1 MFKIVGFARFRP
13 DLSNAQARRYWAEV
27 HGPLVLPTAT
37 KRYAQN
43 HVIGSVP
50 TVSGVAEEATHFD
63 GFACA
68 WWNDRADYDATMAS
82 PEWQAVW
89 ADGSNVFDMNWL
101 TGMSAQVREHTVIDG
116 PAGPFKVV
124 WVCRFKAGIDPAEA
138 HRHWEEVHGPIF
150 ISLDIDRYVQNHV
163 VAALP
168 DGDSPGFDGFSECWF
183 RDEGQFRAAVE
194 SDAWAEAVVDGE
206 NFLDFS
212 QLWGAVLEER
222 VVKGG

>member
-13 DLSNAQARRYWAEV
+13 DLSNAEARRYWAEV

-43 HVIGSVP
+43 HVIGPVP
-50 TVSGVAEEATHFD
+50 TVSGVARGGHALRRL
-63 GFACA
+63 FACA
-68 WWNDRADYDATMAS
+68 WWNDLADYQVTMAS

-116 PAGPFKVV
+116 PSGPFKVV

-138 HRHWEEVHGPIF
+138 HRHWEQVHGPIF
-150 ISLDIDRYVQNHV
+150 TSLDIDRYVQNHV
-163 VAALP
+163 VCRAS
-168 DGDSPGFDGFSECWF
+168 GGRSGRF
-183 RDEGQFRAAVE
+183 RRLLG
-194 SDAWAEAVVDGE
+194 
-206 NFLDFS
+206 
-212 QLWGAVLEER
+212 VL
-222 VVKGG
+222 VP